1 MLLLAA
7 KLGILTSVSGQLSA
21 SENATW
27 QKIRTSIGTL
37 TRNGISLGPAVFIGA
52 DGSFVANTLVVQK
65 GATDLITDAGLDYKF
80 KVEATDSA
88 SQLTLLRTTIRPA
101 GITVVRAADRS
112 DGEKGTIL
120 AVLPRQLVR
129 AEITGTE
136 KIGIDQKSKRTFPIQ
151 EIRVEQPALQMGGAL
166 LFSQNGRLIGGFF
179 AALPQDGANQQ
190 GVGNI
195 GSFAQNVQ
203 KLPAGK
209 SQGGLGGQATQGGG
223 GFGGGAGRDSGSNS
237 LTTRNYGPQGLLVG
251 YSPTW
256 EVTAKAISGFLS
268 PDKRAHYGLL
278 GVFIIDNKFGG
289 VEIQSITKDS
299 SADLGGLEVGD
310 VIVEIS
316 GVPILNQI
324 DFSRASY
331 RLAPGTTIPVKVRRK
346 VEIITLEVTVG
357 TQHLQLDGHQLS
369 SIARFDSPEIR

>member
-1 MLLLAA
+1 MLLLAV

-37 TRNGISLGPAVFIGA
+37 TRNGIALGPAVFISA
-52 DGSFVANTLVVQK
+52 DGSAVANTLVVQK
-65 GATDLITDAGLDYKF
+65 GATDLITDAGLDYKI
-80 KVEATDSA
+80 KVEAVDSA
-88 SQLTLLRTTIRPA
+88 SQLTLLKTTIRPA
-101 GITVVRAADRS
+101 GITVIKTADRF
-112 DGEKGTIL
+112 DGERGPIL

-129 AEITGTE
+129 AEITGAE

-166 LFSQNGRLIGGFF
+166 LFSQTGHLIGGFF
-179 AALPQDGANQQ
+179 AALPQDGSTQQ

-195 GSFAQNVQ
+195 GSFAQSVQ
-203 KLPAGK
+203 KLPPGR
-209 SQGGLGGQATQGGG
+209 SQGGQGGQSAQGGGGLGGGDNG
-223 GFGGGAGRDSGSNS
+223 GSNLLS
-237 LTTRNYGPQGLLVG
+237 TRNYGPQGLLVG

-256 EVTAKAISGFLS
+256 EVTSKAISGFLS

-278 GVFIIDNKFGG
+278 GVFIFDNKFGG

-316 GVPILNQI
+316 GVPILNQL

-331 RLAPGTTIPVKVRRK
+331 RLMPGTMIPIKVRRK

-357 TQHLQLDGHQLS
+357 SQHV
-369 SIARFDSPEIR
+369 